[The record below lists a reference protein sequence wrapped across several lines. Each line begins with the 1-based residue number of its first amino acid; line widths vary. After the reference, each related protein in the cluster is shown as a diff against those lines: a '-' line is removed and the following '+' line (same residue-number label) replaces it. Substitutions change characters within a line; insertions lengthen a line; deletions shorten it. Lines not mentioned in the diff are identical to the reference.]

1 MKSAIAALAAC
12 IAGAGLEGVLAGRGV
27 RRRLAELRQPP
38 YSPPF
43 VVWMGIG
50 LAYYVICFVLLS
62 RLIGSVTSPLRWWA
76 VVLVLILMAGNAI
89 WNLVFFRFRDIDAGV
104 AVSAVYAALAVVL
117 AIVLLWVDPVGAW
130 VLLPY
135 LVYLAYA
142 AWWMLALRRLNR
154 EVAA

>member
-1 MKSAIAALAAC
+1 
-12 IAGAGLEGVLAGRGV
+12 
-27 RRRLAELRQPP
+27 
-38 YSPPF
+38 
-43 VVWMGIG
+43 MGIG